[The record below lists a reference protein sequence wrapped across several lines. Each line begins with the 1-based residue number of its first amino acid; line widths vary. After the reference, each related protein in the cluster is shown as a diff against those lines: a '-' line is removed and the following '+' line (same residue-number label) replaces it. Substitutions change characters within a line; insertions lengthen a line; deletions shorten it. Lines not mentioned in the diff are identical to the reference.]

1 MAGSRDGEAARRD
14 RQMSRRAATF
24 LIASLVAGG
33 LCLSAPAQAAIPY
46 APCQPDG
53 PVSADNATAAA
64 LRPAMTGRRLGS
76 AVTGYS
82 ISCAR
87 AIVANVQARGL
98 NQRAAVIAV
107 TAAIAESSLHNYT
120 VAVDADSLGLFQQRP
135 SMGWGQPGELTD
147 PRYSTQAF
155 LSAMLRKDAVDEW
168 MT

>member
-1 MAGSRDGEAARRD
+1 
-14 RQMSRRAATF
+14 MSYRAAV
-24 LIASLVAGG
+24 LVIATLVAGG
-33 LCLSAPAQAAIPY
+33 LCLSAPAHAAIPY

-53 PVSADNATAAA
+53 PAAADSATAAA
-64 LRPAMTGRRLGS
+64 LGPSMTGRRLGHS
-76 AVTGYS
+76 VTGYS

-98 NQRAAVIAV
+98 DQRAAVIAV

-120 VAVDADSLGLFQQRP
+120 VATDADSLGLFQQRP
-135 SMGWGQPGELTD
+135 SKGWGQPGELTD

>member
-1 MAGSRDGEAARRD
+1 ML
-14 RQMSRRAATF
+14 RRAAMRKATM
-24 LIASLVAGG
+24 LGVATVAAAAFGW
-33 LCLSAPAQAAIPY
+33 STPAQAAAIPF

-53 PVSADNATAAA
+53 PASVDNAIATT
-64 LRPAMTGRRLGS
+64 LRPVMTGVRLGRS
-76 AVTGYS
+76 VSGYS

-135 SMGWGQPGELTD
+135 SQGWGQPGEVTD
-147 PRYSTQAF
+147 PRFST
-155 LSAMLRKDAVDEW
+155 
-168 MT
+168 